1 MRETETKAT
10 AFASP
15 MRLERVLKYLWLE
28 PGGLRWFHKSSRMS
42 PNKILPTPL
51 PKWDPWAHRW
61 ALAAQLGAA
70 PGVTAST
77 LNPAIYYQPTPGA
90 R

>member
-51 PKWDPWAHRW
+51 PKARSHGLTDGHWQHS
-61 ALAAQLGAA
+61 LGLL
-70 PGVTAST
+70 PE
-77 LNPAIYYQPTPGA
+77 
-90 R
+90 